1 VRMEQRSPTEFSLE
15 VSDNGI
21 GCPDDVKEGLGS
33 NLVRLLVQQLG
44 GTLRR
49 ERSNPGCRVTI
60 GLPLS

>member
-1 VRMEQRSPTEFSLE
+1 VRMEQRAPTELSLE

-21 GCPDDVKEGLGS
+21 GCPDEATEGLGS

-49 ERSNPGCRVTI
+49 EQANPGCRVSAL
-60 GLPLS
+60 LPLM